1 MICKTETTQNGFTLV
16 ETIVAILILVL
27 TIGALLT
34 LTAGGF
40 FTIRYVKNDIVA
52 GNLVQ
57 ESLEYIRSTRD
68 TMAQAG
74 GSWEEWYRT
83 YTDAG
88 CMSKDG
94 CSINPY
100 ASKPENRVMACSGD
114 CPFMIFFPGSNFYA
128 YNVDNIF
135 GSSIDQPYET
145 SFIRTIRMEVIDQQT
160 SDSAP
165 SVAVTATIQWMNGTN
180 RKSTTQS
187 GILTPW
193 NF

>member
-1 MICKTETTQNGFTLV
+1 MMTFKNKTQKGFTLV

-52 GNLVQ
+52 GNLLQ

-68 TMAQAG
+68 TTAQAG
-74 GSWEEWYRT
+74 GSWDGWYRP
-83 YTDAG
+83 YVDNG
-88 CMSKDG
+88 CTKDG

-100 ASKPENRVMACSGD
+100 ATTPENRIIVCNGD
-114 CPFMIFFPGSNFYA
+114 CPYMVFFPGPNFYA
-128 YNVDNIF
+128 YNGDNTF
-135 GSSIDQPYET
+135 GPSTDQPYDT
-145 SFIRTIRMEVIDQQT
+145 SFVRTIKMDIIDQQT

-165 SVAVTATIQWMNGTN
+165 GVLVSATISWMNGTN

-187 GILTPW
+187 VIFTPW